1 MTDLVM
7 VSLEAWDEVWR
18 RNQHIVSRL
27 LAGDPGLRVLFV
39 EPPADPL
46 HDLASRR
53 RPSLG
58 FGPTAAGFEGR
69 LLRFRPMKALPRRL
83 DPRADGRLARAVRR
97 AADKARMPQPLLWL
111 NDPRAADLARSTG
124 WTTLYDLTDDWLAA
138 DRPASE
144 LDRIRRGEEW
154 LLEHAREVVACSG
167 ELVRRKTAARPDIH
181 LIPNAVDV
189 VAYRKPRPRPADL
202 PAVAAVYVGTL
213 HRDRLDV
220 DVCAAA
226 ARRLA
231 DRGRVVLVGPNA
243 LDASDTERLRAA
255 GVLLLGARPHDE
267 VVAYLQHADVL
278 LVPHVTSPFTDSLD
292 PIKLY
297 EYAAVGRPVVATPV
311 AGFRDAADPRVRLSE
326 ASEFPAAVASLVPAT
341 RRFPDGADGTAP
353 DWNDRAAAMRAVIDR
368 MRSR

>member
-1 MTDLVM
+1 MTDLVV

-18 RNQHIVSRL
+18 RNQHLVSRL
-27 LAGDPGLRVLFV
+27 LEGDPGLRVLFV

-46 HDLASRR
+46 HDVASGR
-53 RPSLG
+53 RPSRPSGLVEGG
-58 FGPTAAGFEGR
+58 FGSR
-69 LLRFRPMKALPRRL
+69 LLRFRPVKLLPRRL
-83 DPRADGRLARAVRR
+83 DRRADGRLARAVRR